1 MNILITGAFGFVG
14 TNLSRALSAT
24 GKHRLIA
31 LDLTEPKNHRYNE
44 FVSWV
49 ELHTLN
55 GRNIDA
61 IIHLAGKAHDTKNTS
76 EEKAYF
82 DVNVGLTKTIFEKFL
97 TSNAQ
102 KFIFFSS
109 VKAVADTVEGDQLS
123 EDDIPKPG
131 TPYGKSKLEAEQYL
145 TNRLKEWEQETGSIY
160 KQLYILRPAM
170 IHGPGNKGNLNL
182 LYKLVSKGIPCPL
195 GAFENKRSFTSI
207 DNVAF
212 VVHQIIEKN
221 IESGIYNLADDEPL
235 STNQLIELIAQSK
248 GKKANLWKIP
258 QRIILVSAKLGG
270 LLRLPLNPERLK
282 KLIESYVVSNQ
293 KIKQTLSIDKM
304 PISAEDGIIKTLKSF
319 K

>member
-145 TNRLKEWEQETGSIY
+145 TNRLMEWEQETGSIY